1 MRAMIVAAGLGTR
14 LRPLTELRP
23 KPIMPVRGIP
33 LIGYTL
39 ALLARH
45 GVTEVV
51 INAHH
56 LPDLLIEATRQV
68 CPDGLALQFSIENEL
83 LDTGGAI
90 RQVADFLRQSDPSL
104 IVGGDMLLDADL
116 THLVAGHQQN
126 RAAFTMLL
134 KEHDPR
140 EREFGTIGVDAQG
153 CVRRVGTR
161 FDLGDELLSGV
172 YTWANVVS
180 AGALDGLPD
189 LEVFNHLDDWLLPQL
204 ADGAR
209 DIQAAVVGPDQCIW
223 EPVGTPAEYLA
234 ANFSLPPLSYLDA
247 VIGAAASGD
256 STQYAYAE
264 QCANGGEDVIIGEGA
279 TLGSGASLRRVVVWD
294 GEHVTEGLQ
303 ASDGVF
309 AGGRFHS
316 CALEREQP
324 RGGLAGKI
332 EVETDEA
339 ETDKQRGGADT

>member
-1 MRAMIVAAGLGTR
+1 MIVAAGLGTR

-23 KPIMPVRGIP
+23 KPIVPVRGIP

-45 GVTEVV
+45 GVTEAV

-68 CPDGLALQFSIENEL
+68 CPEGLDVRFSIENEL

-90 RQVADFLRQSDPSL
+90 RQVADFLRESDPSL

-116 THLVAGHQQN
+116 THLVAGHQEN

-140 EREFGTIGVDAQG
+140 ERDFGSIGVDAQG
-153 CVRRVGTR
+153 CVRRIGTR
-161 FDLGDELLSGV
+161 FDLGDELRSGI

-180 AGALDGLPD
+180 ARALDGLPD
-189 LEVFNHLDDWLLPQL
+189 RKVFNHLDDWLVPQL

-209 DIQAAVVGPDQCIW
+209 DIQAAVVGPDHCTW

-234 ANFSLPPLSYLDA
+234 ANLDLPPLSYMDS
-247 VIGAAASGD
+247 VIRATASGD
-256 STQYAYAE
+256 STRYAYAGL
-264 QCANGGEDVIIGEGA
+264 CANAGEDVIIGEGA

-309 AGGRFHS
+309 AGGQFHS
-316 CALEREQP
+316 CTLEREEP
-324 RGGLAGKI
+324 DGEAAG
-332 EVETDEA
+332 DFEA
-339 ETDKQRGGADT
+339 ETDEERGGADT